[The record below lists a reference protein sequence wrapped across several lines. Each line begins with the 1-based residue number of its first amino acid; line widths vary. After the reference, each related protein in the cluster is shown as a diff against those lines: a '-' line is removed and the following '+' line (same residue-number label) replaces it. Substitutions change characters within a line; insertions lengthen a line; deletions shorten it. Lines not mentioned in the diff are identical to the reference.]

1 MILQHH
7 GQNSSPSGASKWI
20 QWGFDLKSLSPSSL
34 GEGDSWVLSA
44 IKELKYLFL
53 LFPLSH
59 VLNHFQAVVG
69 FALKFVE

>member
-1 MILQHH
+1 MD
-7 GQNSSPSGASKWI
+7 
-20 QWGFDLKSLSPSSL
+20 QWGFDLKFSPCHHHSL
-34 GEGDSWVLSA
+34 GEGGLWMLSA

>member
-1 MILQHH
+1 MQCD
-7 GQNSSPSGASKWI
+7 
-20 QWGFDLKSLSPSSL
+20 FDLQFSPFHCHSP
-34 GEGDSWVLSA
+34 GEGDSWVLSG